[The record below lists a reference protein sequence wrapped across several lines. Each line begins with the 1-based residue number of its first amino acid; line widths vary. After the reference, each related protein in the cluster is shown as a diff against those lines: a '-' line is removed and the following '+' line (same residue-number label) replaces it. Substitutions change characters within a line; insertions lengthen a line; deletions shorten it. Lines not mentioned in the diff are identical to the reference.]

1 MTLSFQTA
9 KDMFARIQQ
18 HMPHGPAWK
27 SSTVTLPDAP
37 NEPQI
42 FFYRDIIECVKFLFG
57 NPKFRDSM
65 VYEPYELYEEDGK
78 TRVYHEMYTGKCWN
92 ELQVSCEG
100 IDKRLTAAHMERN
113 CIVKASR
120 QRDGPINHIGI

>member
-57 NPKFRDSM
+57 NPKF
-65 VYEPYELYEEDGK
+65 
-78 TRVYHEMYTGKCWN
+78 
-92 ELQVSCEG
+92 
-100 IDKRLTAAHMERN
+100 
-113 CIVKASR
+113 
-120 QRDGPINHIGI
+120 